1 MSHFFTKKRIIIL
14 IATVVLAGGGYWF
27 FARKK
32 APEFNYIVAKRG
44 NLTQEVSVTGRVKPA
59 KSVDL
64 AFERSGKVGQVYKKV
79 GDRVLAGQTMV
90 VLENADIS
98 AQLLQAEA
106 NLDAAKAKLEEL
118 KKGTRP
124 EELAAAKTAVV
135 NAKDNLANIEAKA
148 EADLGDNYDSALSI
162 VQTAVNSARNSLY
175 TLTDIQT
182 VHFSGNDTDGI
193 KIAAAKALA
202 ILELLGQPDSGRASN
217 FLISTFEGGAF
228 GLAQKAVNNPTP
240 ENIDAAIFKTKIA
253 LQRVKDALYAI
264 PIIAD
269 LTSTEKTNLSAE
281 KTNINTQIT
290 NVSNADQE
298 LNVQKAANTTAIA
311 TAKAALASA
320 EDGLTI
326 KQAGARPEQIT
337 AGEADVKSAEANV
350 KNFSALLA
358 KTFLKSQIDGV
369 VTKQEAKVGEIISSN
384 SIVVSIISGTVS
396 AKNETS
402 SDWEIEVNISEAD
415 IAKVKIGDTASLT
428 LDAYGNDIEFKAVVA
443 KIDPSETILE
453 GVATYK
459 TTLQFVDGDGRI
471 KPGMTAN
478 IDILTAT
485 AKDVIN
491 VPQRVLYAKNG
502 EKYVRVIDDGKIR
515 EAKVKTGLR
524 GNDGY
529 VEIKEGLLE
538 GDKVIIIE

>member
-14 IATVVLAGGGYWF
+14 MATVVLAGGGYWF

-358 KTFLKSQIDGV
+358 KTFLKSPIDGV